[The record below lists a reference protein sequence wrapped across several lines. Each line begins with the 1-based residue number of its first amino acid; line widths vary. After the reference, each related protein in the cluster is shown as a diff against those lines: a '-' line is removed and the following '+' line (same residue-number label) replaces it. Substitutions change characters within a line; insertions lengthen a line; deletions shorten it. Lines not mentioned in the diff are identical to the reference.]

1 MEANIDM
8 EIENTELPG
17 VIILKPKRFK
27 DNRGFF
33 AETYH
38 KKKYQELGIH
48 CDFVQDNL
56 SFSVQGVLRGLHYQ
70 ICHQQAK
77 LVQCLQGC
85 IFDVAVDVRV
95 GSTMFGKW
103 VGVEISEE
111 NGYQVY
117 IPEGYAHG
125 FCVLSEKAIFTYKCS
140 DFYRPDDEGGINWA
154 DPQIAITWAID
165 KFIISAKDSQYPF
178 LNQISKEQ
186 LPLYGPLKRS
196 N

>member
-1 MEANIDM
+1 M
-8 EIENTELPG
+8 EIESTTLLG

-38 KKKYQELGIH
+38 KKKYQEFGIH

-56 SFSVQGVLRGLHYQ
+56 SFSVKGVLRGLHYQ

-95 GSTMFGKW
+95 GSATFGKW
-103 VGVEISEE
+103 AGVEISEA
-111 NGYQVY
+111 NGYQVF

-125 FCVLSEKAIFTYKCS
+125 FCVLSEDALFTYKCS
-140 DFYRPDDEGGINWA
+140 DFYRPDYEGGINYA
-154 DPQIAITWAID
+154 DPEIAINWPKG
-165 KFIISAKDSQYPF
+165 KFIISEKDNQYPF
-178 LNQISKEQ
+178 LNQITKDK
-186 LPLYGPLKRS
+186 LPLYGDPGGIDR
-196 N
+196 